1 MSFSAMP
8 FDFPAMGG
16 QGNLPPNVSIG
27 YGPAPIDGG
36 IAGQTQQQ
44 ANNPIYG
51 QSSPFQ
57 PPPPVGMMQNFTG
70 GGHTGD
76 TGMRPGVEKGFG
88 MPPNR
93 LQDIAQPGYDDP
105 GFSSGGFGKAMG
117 VLPFLPG
124 PMGQAGAQFLGGVG
138 QLAGGPAGQPILGG
152 TPMQGR
158 GQLAG
163 GPAGQPIIGGNTPQ
177 PVPMM
182 QGFPE
187 PGMPPKTRLQDI
199 ARPGYDDPGFQGGL
213 KPAPRNYRPPM
224 RSGGILRQRLR

>member
-1 MSFSAMP
+1 MSMSVMP

-44 ANNPIYG
+44 TNNPIYG

-57 PPPPVGMMQNFTG
+57 PPPVGMMQNFTG

-88 MPPNR
+88 MPPTR

-105 GFSSGGFGKAMG
+105 VSSGGFGKAMG
-117 VLPFLPG
+117 SLPFLPG

-158 GQLAG
+158 GQLVG
-163 GPAGQPIIGGNTPQ
+163 GPVDKPITNPS
-177 PVPMM
+177 
-182 QGFPE
+182 
-187 PGMPPKTRLQDI
+187 
-199 ARPGYDDPGFQGGL
+199 YQGGL
-213 KPAPRNYRPPM
+213 RSAPRNYRPPM